1 MNWRGWISSV
11 SWKKSSTKLTNS
23 IPPNSLVSC
32 AVISTSPSAT
42 PSPPSLCVELRVR
55 VEEVVDKW
63 KTTHQSHHSNLTLS
77 YLTELKDVYLQ
88 LTNLLSF
95 AELNRTGHS
104 LLLLPPLTPLLSV
117 SRRCQEN
124 CEKVRQ
130 DLGGKESQRVD

>member
-1 MNWRGWISSV
+1 VLSFLPHPLLLLLLFPSS
-11 SWKKSSTKLTNS
+11 
-23 IPPNSLVSC
+23 
-32 AVISTSPSAT
+32 SPS
-42 PSPPSLCVELRVR
+42 SLCAELRVR